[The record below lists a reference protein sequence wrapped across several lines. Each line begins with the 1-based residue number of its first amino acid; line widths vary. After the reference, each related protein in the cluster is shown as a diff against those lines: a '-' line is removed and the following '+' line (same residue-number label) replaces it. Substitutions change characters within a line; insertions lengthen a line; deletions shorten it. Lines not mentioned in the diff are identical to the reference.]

1 MLEGTI
7 GTTLPC
13 QLRLAT
19 DTISLETWGGWGE
32 ESWVGFNISSHLW
45 KKQMLQAN
53 ANANIAAQGSEGGGW
68 V

>member
-7 GTTLPC
+7 GTTLPS

-19 DTISLETWGGWGE
+19 DIISLETWGGWGE
-32 ESWVGFNISSHLW
+32 ESWVGFNISSPLW

-53 ANANIAAQGSEGGGW
+53 ANASIAAHGGEGSGW